1 MGTHLGTDGLSE
13 RNAFRLDETA
23 IFLVLKI
30 VPIPRQSSSQ
40 NRDHPIWMHPY
51 HEIFEF
57 QSPKVLQRDS
67 NFPLSSPAS
76 VSIQAYHFEIQATT
90 IL

>member
-1 MGTHLGTDGLSE
+1 MGTILRT
-13 RNAFRLDETA
+13 RKNAFRLDETA

-30 VPIPRQSSSQ
+30 VSIPRQSSSQ

-57 QSPKVLQRDS
+57 QSPEVLQRDS
-67 NFPLSSPAS
+67 KFPLSSLAS